1 MYDCLI
7 IGAGP
12 AGLTAGIYAARAG
25 LKVLVFEELV
35 QGGQVATTPEVDNYP
50 GIKHM
55 SGVDFAMNIYEQAM
69 DLGVELVYE
78 RVIGAELKGK
88 IKKLKTTTAEYEAK
102 AVIIANGAKRRKIGC
117 KGEEELTG
125 SGVSYCAT
133 CDGAFYK
140 NKITAVVG
148 GGNTALEDAVYLAN
162 LCKEVHLIHRRDEF
176 RGSPILVDALKSK
189 ENIKIHYNSLVEEI
203 KGEMKVNSVVIKNK
217 VTGEIKEIYIDGI
230 FGAVGLA
237 PENDIFEGQINLDD
251 NGYIISDENCHTNL
265 KGVYAAGDTRTK
277 KLRQIVTAAS
287 DGAMAASEMYAEIL
301 SEK

>member
-12 AGLTAGIYAARAG
+12 AGLTASIYAARAG

-55 SGVDFAMNIYEQAM
+55 SGVEFAMSIYEQAVE
-69 DLGVELVYE
+69 LGVEVVYE
-78 RVIGAELKGK
+78 KIIEADLKGEV
-88 IKKLKTTTAEYEAK
+88 KKLKTSSKEYEGR

-117 KGEEELTG
+117 KGEEEFTG

-140 NKITAVVG
+140 NKVTAVVG

-176 RGSPILVDALKSK
+176 RGSPILADALKAK
-189 ENIKIHYNSLVEEI
+189 ENIIIHYNCTTEEI
-203 KGEMKVNSVVIKNK
+203 KGNMKVNSVVIKNK
-217 VTGEIKEIYIDGI
+217 LTGETEEIQIDGI

-237 PENDIFEGQINLDD
+237 PENDIFDGQIDLDA
-251 NGYIISDENCHTNL
+251 NGYIVSDESCHTNL